1 MDEVAD
7 VDDDIVEDVVDGLRI
22 SADGGMTTERTD
34 VEVDTD
40 VGVVVVPPID
50 IWRTFDA
57 DVDVFTAVVGLDV
70 LVAFDWTDD
79 GVANEI
85 DRIDDIDVVSS

>member
-1 MDEVAD
+1 LDEF

-40 VGVVVVPPID
+40 VGVGVVPPID

-57 DVDVFTAVVGLDV
+57 DVDVLTAVAGLDV

>member
-1 MDEVAD
+1 M
-7 VDDDIVEDVVDGLRI
+7 DGLRI